1 MSKGLASQRKDVNWR
16 IGVGE
21 SDQNPNYGGGK
32 YIDDKGYV
40 RVLMPDHP
48 KNIKGYVY
56 EHRILMENYLNRMLL
71 PWESVHHINEV
82 KTDNRIENLY
92 LCTAQEHSAV
102 HREGRRPSE
111 AHRKILRDSMNE
123 RNKISKKKSKKSPIR
138 PVKYLRMES

>member
-123 RNKISKKKSKKSPIR
+123 RNKISKKKSKKPPIR

>member
-1 MSKGLASQRKDVNWR
+1 MALASQRKDVKWR
-16 IGVGE
+16 NGIGE

-56 EHRILMENYLNRMLL
+56 EHRIVMEQYLDRMLF

-82 KTDNRIENLY
+82 KTDNRMENLF

-102 HREGRRPSE
+102 HREGKRPSE
-111 AHRKILRDSMNE
+111 AHRKVLRDGINE
-123 RNKISKKKSKKSPIR
+123 RNRNSKKNSKKPPIR
-138 PVKYLRMES
+138 PLNYLRIES